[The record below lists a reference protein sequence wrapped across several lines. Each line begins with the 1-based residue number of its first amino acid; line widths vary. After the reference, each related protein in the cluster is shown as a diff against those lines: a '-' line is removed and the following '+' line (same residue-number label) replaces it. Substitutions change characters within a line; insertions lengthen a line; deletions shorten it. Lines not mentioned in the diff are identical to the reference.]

1 MKEGY
6 ENSFVSVIWYWSI
19 SSDTCIRHIL
29 VIMNL
34 HCLLFYGYRIP

>member
-6 ENSFVSVIWYWSI
+6 ENLFASVIWYWSI

-34 HCLLFYGYRIP
+34 HSLLFYGYRIP